1 MLTNAHE
8 YIDGL
13 LWRSRTG
20 EHAALTFLRG
30 LARYPYAVFRD
41 ALEGQLTMRAMSLV
55 YTTLLS
61 IVPLIALSF
70 SILKAFD
77 VQSQMEPLLRNF
89 LSPLGDEQ
97 AALLTG
103 EINSY
108 VDNVQGVALTSFG
121 LAFLLYTVVSMIQKV
136 EESVNYVWQV
146 QRTRSFARRFSE
158 YLSILLIAP
167 VLMVTATALTGLL
180 SNNGLTNWL
189 TDIKQVEDAWIIVG
203 KATPV
208 IALTVLFSFIYK
220 LIPNTQVRLL
230 PALVGGLA
238 AAVIWVT
245 VGAAFSSFVET
256 SFERYAAIYSTFAAV
271 IVVLIWL
278 YANWLILLIGA
289 KISFYVQNPEYLRYG
304 HRQVELG
311 SALMERLA
319 MQLMARVGAKFA
331 QGEAPMTANDLAAHL
346 GLPGRSIAP
355 VTRKLEE
362 AKLLLATDGDLLVP
376 GRALDSISLGDVL
389 AAVREQPNSTRLPHR
404 LAQPSPPVK
413 DVLTRINAARSE
425 VLCDVTLGDLV
436 RENAASIDDKKT
448 SSDTNTS

>member
-1 MLTNAHE
+1 MLTNVQE

-20 EHAALTFLRG
+20 EHPLLTFARSV
-30 LARYPYAVFRD
+30 ARYPYAVFRD

-89 LSPLGDEQ
+89 LSPLGTEQ
-97 AALLTG
+97 AAMLTS

-167 VLMVTATALTGLL
+167 VLMVTATALTSLL
-180 SNNGLTNWL
+180 SDNDLTVWL
-189 TDIKQVEDAWIIVG
+189 TEIKQVKDVWILIG

-208 IALTVLFSFIYK
+208 IALTALFSFIYK
-220 LIPNTQVRLL
+220 LIPNTQVKLL
-230 PALVGGLA
+230 PALAGGLTA
-238 AAVIWVT
+238 AIIWVT
-245 VGAAFSSFVET
+245 VGAAFASFVAT

-304 HRQVELG
+304 HHRVELG
-311 SALMERLA
+311 NALMERLA
-319 MQLMARVGAKFA
+319 MQLMARVGTNFA
-331 QGEAPMTANDLAAHL
+331 RGEDPLTANDLATHL
-346 GLPGRSIAP
+346 GLPGRSILP
-355 VTRKLEE
+355 VTEKLEE

-376 GRALDSISLGDVL
+376 GRALDAITLRDVL
-389 AAVREQPNSTRLPHR
+389 AAVRDQPPRTRLPHR
-404 LAQPSPPVK
+404 LAPPPAPVD
-413 DVLTRINAARSE
+413 DVLTRIDDARSN

-436 RENAASIDDKKT
+436 REAQQKDAPETD
-448 SSDTNTS
+448 

>member
-1 MLTNAHE
+1 MFTNVHKT
-8 YIDGL
+8 IDGL

-20 EHAALTFLRG
+20 EHAALTFARG

-89 LSPLGDEQ
+89 LSPLGTEQ
-97 AALLTG
+97 AALLTT
-103 EINSY
+103 EINTY
-108 VDNVQGVALTSFG
+108 VNNVQGVALTSFG

-180 SNNGLTNWL
+180 SNNGLTVWL
-189 TDIKQVEDAWIIVG
+189 TDIKQVEDAWIIAG

-208 IALTVLFSFIYK
+208 VALTVLFSFIYK
-220 LIPNTQVRLL
+220 LIPNTQVKLL
-230 PALVGGLA
+230 PALAGGLA
-238 AAVIWVT
+238 AAIIWVT

-319 MQLMARVGAKFA
+319 MQLMAHVGAKFA
-331 QGEAPMTANDLAAHL
+331 QGEAPMTANDLATHM
-346 GLPGRSIAP
+346 GLPGRSISP
-355 VTRKLEE
+355 VTQKLEE
-362 AKLLLATDGDLLVP
+362 AKLLLAAHGDLLVP
-376 GRALDSISLGDVL
+376 GRALDAITLGDVL
-389 AAVREQPNSTRLPHR
+389 AAVRDQPQSTQLPHR
-404 LAQPSPPVK
+404 LAQPSPKVD
-413 DVLTRINAARSE
+413 DVLTRIDEARSE
-425 VLCDVTLGDLV
+425 VLSDVTLGDLV
-436 RENAASIDDKKT
+436 REDLASADAK
-448 SSDTNTS
+448 NEA